1 MTSIFLLCTEVLCFP
16 VQRCHQSAIFYSD
29 AYLLKLISFVF
40 LCRTSLFREALI
52 LLNRLASHPIYSKA
66 TMEALTS
73 SNPIASLTVDVVSRL
88 PHRSKSFK
96 YDDAMKSQM
105 EAETTDLAQLFRTRV
120 FAFVGGKHIS

>member
-1 MTSIFLLCTEVLCFP
+1 
-16 VQRCHQSAIFYSD
+16 
-29 AYLLKLISFVF
+29 
-40 LCRTSLFREALI
+40 
-52 LLNRLASHPIYSKA
+52 
-66 TMEALTS
+66 MEALTS